1 MRKPPANDVAP
12 VDGDLFALIDDLAAL
27 AVEFHLDRRFEQS
40 VDVDHEEGHAHEQEP
55 KPVDAK
61 VSAGGGH

>member
-1 MRKPPANDVAP
+1 MTRRPANDTVPIA
-12 VDGDLFALIDDLAAL
+12 VDLFALVDDLAAL
-27 AVEFHLDRRFEQS
+27 AVEFHLDGRFEQS
-40 VDVDHEEGHAHEQEP
+40 VDVDHEEEYAHEPEP